1 MSEGRRLRRV
11 GIHTDLLVKQITTG
25 WTCGRDSIV
34 TCVDGLPQDAKWMR
48 EGYDPLTGTWQVIFE
63 HESFEPVPPN
73 EIIPYKHIAYRED
86 YPPRFFIK
94 YICKGWDSPA
104 KRYILGLTSF
114 LADLRGMNKKDNVM
128 VLDFGIDE
136 KYDSTTT

>member
-11 GIHTDLLVKQITTG
+11 GIHTDLLVEMLTTD
-25 WTCGRDSIV
+25 WTVGRDSIV
-34 TCVDGLPQDAKWMR
+34 TCVDGLPKDAKWIR
-48 EGYDPLTGTWQVIFE
+48 EGYDPLTGSWQIIFE

-94 YICKGWDSPA
+94 YIEGWDSPA
-104 KRYILGLTSF
+104 TRYISGLALF
-114 LADLRGMNKKDNVM
+114 LEDLREMNKKENVM
-128 VLDFGIDE
+128 VLDFGVDE
-136 KYDSTTT
+136 KPNATAG